1 MSTLFGK
8 SVASTYKDLLQVSN
22 NNIGV
27 DNVVRYIED
36 GEGTRSALAL
46 STDTVVLSGHLLPQV
61 HEQVDLGSAE
71 LKFRHLYLSDNTI
84 YIGDQTFNTT
94 DIQAVKDIRSS
105 NVTVTELV
113 SLTENAAQRGEIGLV
128 DLALEFQTEYGS
140 VKDTASSAVQPGT
153 SPTFENVNLTG
164 VITGP
169 EIIKIDPAAIND
181 NTGKVVIAGDLQVD
195 GETTVVNSTTISTS
209 SSVITLAQGATDA
222 AQADGAGVVV
232 DGANATIK
240 YGATD
245 NQWILDRE
253 INTPSIVSG
262 KLSHSNKIDLDV
274 SGFTLLSL
282 ASDGSNNTAT
292 VDAKTTF
299 NDTLNVG
306 EAVQFGPGGSVG
318 GIVPTVNGQ
327 SIVWDGAKWRPAVAS
342 TGDSEAT
349 EVPAAFTQSL
359 PSGNSTY
366 TIAFAQE
373 YTAPPAITTDLQIE
387 GDLPII
393 PYVITNVTTTNFTIE
408 FAEALPA
415 LGYTLHVTFGGR
427 DILWKNGELNSIYY
441 DQGDVVVNNME
452 ISGNL
457 SVAGTTTTINSTD
470 LSIRDRNIT
479 LADNTLSRDLSGV
492 NGNAGITWGN
502 DNKVKFL
509 YNSDTG
515 FKLEGAKGLR
525 LDQESGD
532 TGIYLYRSVDS
543 DFQVALGST
552 SAVLKSAG
560 TINLMPNGTTVNK
573 YSFETDKFNIVGP
586 KVGIGTNSPESLLH
600 IYANASSVN
609 STRLLTLENYSSDL
623 AQNSSYIS
631 FKFTDT
637 NENEDPQVMIGAVVG
652 QNTSAD
658 SAVSEGAGA
667 FVVRTNNPSGEGDP
681 ADGIQHDDS
690 TNLRERFRVDYRGH
704 VGIGT
709 TQPITTTHIKGDALT
724 IEEPTLTLGRKIQI
738 LPPESGVDAR
748 IRNNTTAAGFQFQN
762 NPSADGETFVDLVKI
777 DGAGRVG
784 IGTTTIGDNYKLDVR
799 GGVIVD
805 DLRIRDT
812 SFFVEGDRDTYYPV
826 LIKLN
831 DSQFDFTIVRG
842 THTDATSIGSLN
854 TRIWGHTSAWG
865 TYNSSVNYD
874 HNSAKWTAPAS
885 LMSGFFVHPYE
896 NVIIMYLLGGRTYAL
911 EQKQGSARPS
921 FNNQYNTTDVV
932 DGRIKIFDHNNHQ
945 LYIPGPFLHSDLETT
960 ITNFKASDPSTD
972 PFYMEDLGRTDV
984 SSKKYRS
991 GSVMFG
997 SEDTAD
1003 HRFIVNSG
1011 GSLATA
1017 EFKGTNPDG
1026 GARVFLERPTSAGDT
1041 WLGWRNTDKVGWLA
1055 GMENDDDSFH
1065 IYRYANVGDY
1075 VEGDEGNSA
1084 GHALTIAPSGHVG
1097 INTTTPEC
1105 PFTIKGFT
1113 TLDFDAIKTEL
1124 GGSAGN
1130 SYYTTYRAAGG
1141 FKVVR
1146 APGTAGSLN
1155 IGIDTP
1161 TEGTGFNGTGG
1172 HINFHT
1178 NSGGTYDT
1186 RLTIHRDGNVGVG
1199 DGPFPN
1205 VKFGVQ
1211 SSLQALYGYRSTNDA
1226 DHDLFTLHSDVGGTK
1241 VTKFKIE
1248 ADGDVWSSSNSYT
1261 SDVRFKTEIGELTH
1275 GIDTLKLLQPK
1286 QYKMIGSEAKGFKY
1300 GFVAQ
1305 DLEAILPDLVRDIKI
1320 DDSDIKIDGSDI
1332 KIDDS
1337 AILEED
1343 LQDAPPAKEY
1353 VESSSEYSEDGTFK
1367 ALEYNSIIAILTK
1380 ATQEQ
1385 QVMIDELKAQ
1395 NEQLI
1400 SRIETLE
1407 NK

>member
-61 HEQVDLGSAE
+61 NSQVDLGSAE
-71 LKFRHLYLSDNTI
+71 LKFRHLFLSDNTI

-113 SLTENAAQRGEIGLV
+113 SLTENAAQRGDIGLV

-140 VKDTASSAVQPGT
+140 IKDTASSAVQPGT

-195 GETTVVNSTTISTS
+195 GETTTVNSTTISTS
-209 SSVITLAQGATDA
+209 SSVITLAQGATDT

-253 INTPSIVSG
+253 INAPSIVSG
-262 KLSHSNKIDLDV
+262 KLSHSSQVDFDV

-282 ASDGSNNTAT
+282 TSDGSTNTAT

-342 TGDSEAT
+342 TGDGEAT

-366 TIAFAQE
+366 VIAFAQE

-427 DILWKNGELNSIYY
+427 DILWKNGDLNSIYY

-509 YNSDTG
+509 YNSNEGFRFEEGGNGDIAKFRISADGGGGRYIGVGVGNEDLPELPVNQPYIRTNATDSAKNSLALVSKGGTSDNNGITFYTG
-515 FKLEGAKGLR
+515 LA
-525 LDQESGD
+525 SGD
-532 TGIYLYRSVDS
+532 VMERMRVDR
-543 DFQVALGST
+543 
-552 SAVLKSAG
+552 
-560 TINLMPNGTTVNK
+560 
-573 YSFETDKFNIVGP
+573 VG
-586 KVGIGTNSPESLLH
+586 KVGIGTSSPDTLLH
-600 IYANASSVN
+600 IFANASSVN

-623 AQNSSYIS
+623 AENSSYIS

-637 NENEDPQVMIGAVVG
+637 NDNEDPQVMIGAVVG
-652 QNTSAD
+652 QNDSAD

-667 FVVRTNNPSGEGDP
+667 FVVRTNNPSGEGNP
-681 ADGIQHDDS
+681 ADGVQHDDS

-709 TQPITTTHIKGDALT
+709 SDPARPLHVNSGEDNMTARFTSTDTAVTIELEDLTGRGWIEARNDFRFGNNEKELMRIESDGRFGVGTNLPITTAHIKGDALT
-724 IEEPTLTLGRKIQI
+724 IEEPEPTLGRKIQI
-738 LPPESGVDAR
+738 IPPEAGVDAR
-748 IRNNTTAAGFQFQN
+748 IRNHTTAAGFQFQN

-812 SFFVEGDRDTYYPV
+812 SFFVEGDTNIYYPV
-826 LIKLN
+826 MIDLN
-831 DSQFDFTIVRG
+831 DSQFDFTILRS
-842 THTDATSIGSLN
+842 THTDTNSSGALN

-865 TYNSSVNYD
+865 NYNASVNYD
-874 HNSAKWTAPAS
+874 HNSTLWNAPAS
-885 LMSGFFVHPYE
+885 LMSGFLVHPYR
-896 NVIIMYLLGGRTYAL
+896 NKMILYLLGGRTYSL
-911 EQKQGSARPS
+911 EQKQGSSRPS
-921 FNNQYNTTDVV
+921 YSHQYHTTDAV
-932 DGRIKIFDHNNHQ
+932 DAMIKIFDENNYP
-945 LYIPGPFLHSDLETT
+945 LYIPGPFLHSNLEST
-960 ITNFKASDPSTD
+960 ITYFAENDPTPTNQSAFLATD
-972 PFYMEDLGRTDV
+972 IGRTDV
-984 SSKKYRS
+984 TSKKYRS
-991 GSVMFG
+991 GSMLFG
-997 SEDTAD
+997 SEDTLD

-1011 GSLATA
+1011 GGEATA
-1017 EFKGTNPDG
+1017 EFKSTDG

-1055 GMENDDDSFH
+1055 GMENNDDSFH
-1065 IYRYANVGDY
+1065 IYRYANIGDY
-1075 VEGDEGNSA
+1075 VEGDPGNEN
-1084 GHALTIAPSGHVG
+1084 GTALRIAPDGHTRVYNDFSWRDYTCSQTFG
-1097 INTTTPEC
+1097 TASIAPRAGVNGVQLFLYARDTT
-1105 PFTIKGFT
+1105 
-1113 TLDFDAIKTEL
+1113 
-1124 GGSAGN
+1124 GGSRGCGIDYGYGFAWRPSEDNVQDLG
-1130 SYYTTYRAAGG
+1130 TIDYRWDD
-1141 FKVVR
+1141 VR
-1146 APGTAGSLN
+1146 AT
-1155 IGIDTP
+1155 
-1161 TEGTGFNGTGG
+1161 NGTIQTSDANEKNTIVDSDLGL
-1172 HINFHT
+1172 NFIQKLSPKSYKFNDKTRTHYGLIAQDVEQVLVDIEK
-1178 NSGGTYDT
+1178 NSTQFAGFCKDD
-1186 RLTIHRDGNVGVG
+1186 IKDADGNVT
-1199 DGPFPN
+1199 
-1205 VKFGVQ
+1205 
-1211 SSLQALYGYRSTNDA
+1211 STSYGLRYNEFIS
-1226 DHDLFTLHSDVGGTK
+1226 
-1241 VTKFKIE
+1241 
-1248 ADGDVWSSSNSYT
+1248 
-1261 SDVRFKTEIGELTH
+1261 
-1275 GIDTLKLLQPK
+1275 P
-1286 QYKMIGSEAKGFKY
+1286 MIK
-1300 GFVAQ
+1300 
-1305 DLEAILPDLVRDIKI
+1305 AI
-1320 DDSDIKIDGSDI
+1320 
-1332 KIDDS
+1332 
-1337 AILEED
+1337 
-1343 LQDAPPAKEY
+1343 
-1353 VESSSEYSEDGTFK
+1353 
-1367 ALEYNSIIAILTK
+1367 
-1380 ATQEQ
+1380 QEQ
-1385 QVMIDELKAQ
+1385 QAIIEAQ
-1395 NEQLI
+1395 NSKIEQLI